1 MKKTRLVT
9 PSIQSLDP
17 GLLILEA
24 VAKSPDPV
32 ALGDLTDLLGIDRSS
47 VFRLANTLKRRGFL
61 ANPNGAQR
69 LRARS
74 RRLEALAELR
84 LEQDA
89 DQFSHEH
96 LKTLAVG
103 TGETAHLAIREGSNA
118 LFIGH
123 HSSSHQLIVVSGQTG
138 EFVPLY
144 CTAHGKAL
152 LADCGERE
160 LKAIFGTARLESYTR
175 RTVVSIR
182 ELAKQCARLKA
193 EGYVVGD
200 GEYRE
205 GVICLAAPIR
215 DQDGIVV
222 ASIGISAPVS
232 RMSKELVTAS
242 ASRVCEVAKAI
253 SAGWVETGETDG
265 DRLRAAPV
273 SRVVIPRD
281 AGAAGRRGALCRP
294 ERQGWREAYLPR
306 RNDQQRRTAL
316 EGGDAAVALP
326 KAGGK

>member
-1 MKKTRLVT
+1 MKKATLAT
-9 PSIQSLDP
+9 PSIQSLDR
-17 GLLILEA
+17 GLIILEA
-24 VAKSPDPV
+24 VAKSSDPV
-32 ALGDLTDLLGIDRSS
+32 ALGDLTYLLGIDRSS

-61 ANPNGAQR
+61 ASPNGRKNYVLGSAIWR
-69 LRARS
+69 LS
-74 RRLEALAELR
+74 RNCDWSKTLIT
-84 LEQDA
+84 
-89 DQFSHEH
+89 FSHEH
-96 LKTLAVG
+96 LKTLAMR
-103 TGETAHLAIREGSNA
+103 TGETAHLAIREGKNA

-123 HSSSHQLIVVSGQTG
+123 HSSNHQLIVVSGQTG
-138 EFVPLY
+138 EFAPLY

-152 LADCGERE
+152 LADCGQRE
-160 LKAIFGTARLESYTR
+160 LKAIFGTARLESYTP

-205 GVICLAAPIR
+205 GVLCLAAPIR

-232 RMSKELVTAS
+232 RMPKELVTAS

-253 SAGWVETGETDG
+253 SARWAETGEADG
-265 DRLRAAPV
+265 DRLRAATV
-273 SRVVIPRD
+273 SRVVIPRN
-281 AGAAGRRGALCRP
+281 AGAASRRDAICRP
-294 ERQGWREAYLPR
+294 ESQGGREAYLHR

-316 EGGDAAVALP
+316 ETGDAAFALP